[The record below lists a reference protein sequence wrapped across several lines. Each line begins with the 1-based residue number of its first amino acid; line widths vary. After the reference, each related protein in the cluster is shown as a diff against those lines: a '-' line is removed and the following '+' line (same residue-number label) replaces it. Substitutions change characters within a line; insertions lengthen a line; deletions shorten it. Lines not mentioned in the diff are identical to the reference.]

1 MKSSLTQMS
10 SSNGGFMADA
20 IYTGYCELVFTDA
33 EFEEIYSTGKVKG
46 YMFHENEYVIA
57 KNLEGEVVDKFK
69 YQNGKLERV
78 RFLALKNTY
87 LGTVKPRNLQQELAV
102 DMLLDEV
109 SKVKVVR
116 GVYGSGKDYLMLSA
130 ALQLVEKG
138 KFDKIVFVRP
148 NVSVRGL
155 PDIGALPGT
164 ADEKLSWTLAP
175 LYDKVGGEEGVS
187 MLLHNKTLESVPLL
201 FIRGRSFEN
210 SIIYVT
216 EGQNM
221 TTEIAKLVIGRIG
234 EGSELWINADT
245 HQTDKKIFDEDNGV
259 TKMINKL
266 RDNKLFG
273 YVYMPKTERSS
284 VAELATLLDD

>member
-1 MKSSLTQMS
+1 MEVYKGYKELELT
-10 SSNGGFMADA
+10 NDEMA
-20 IYTGYCELVFTDA
+20 EL
-33 EFEEIYSTGKVKG
+33 YSTGRIGDYLFKD
-46 YMFHENEYVIA
+46 NEYLIV
-57 KNLEGEVVDKFK
+57 KNSDGEIVDKFQQK
-69 YQNGKLERV
+69 RGRLQQVRYQTLDNAYIGKI
-78 RFLALKNTY
+78 
-87 LGTVKPRNLQQELAV
+87 KPRNAQQELTI
-102 DMLLDEV
+102 DLLLDPETKI
-109 SKVKVVR
+109 KVIK

-130 ALQLVEKG
+130 ALQLIEKG
-138 KFDKIVFVRP
+138 KFEKIVFVRP

-175 LYDKVGGEEGVS
+175 LWDKVGGEEGVA
-187 MLLHNKTLESVPLL
+187 MMLHNKILESVPLL

-245 HQTDKKIFDEDNGV
+245 SQTDKKIFDEDNGV
-259 TKMINKL
+259 TKMINRL
-266 RDNKLFG
+266 SGNPLFG

-284 VAELATLLDD
+284 VAELATLLSD

>member
-1 MKSSLTQMS
+1 MEQYNGYKELVLTDEQFS
-10 SSNGGFMADA
+10 E
-20 IYTGYCELVFTDA
+20 IYTDGRLGNCDF
-33 EFEEIYSTGKVKG
+33 K
-46 YMFHENEYVIA
+46 ENEYLIA
-57 KNLEGEVVDKFK
+57 KNEEGKVVDKFQQK
-69 YQNGKLERV
+69 GGCLERV
-78 RFLALKNTY
+78 PYQTLKNNY
-87 LGTVKPRNLQQELAV
+87 LGQIKPRNDQQELTI
-102 DMLLDEV
+102 DLLLDPDTKI
-109 SKVKVVR
+109 KVIK

-130 ALQLVEKG
+130 ALQLIEKG
-138 KFDKIVFVRP
+138 KFDKIVFIRP

-175 LYDKVGGEEGVS
+175 LWDKVGGEEGVA
-187 MLLHNKTLESVPLL
+187 MMLHNKILESVPLL

-245 HQTDKKIFDEDNGV
+245 SQTDKKIFDEDNGV
-259 TKMINKL
+259 TKMITRLSGNP
-266 RDNKLFG
+266 LFG

-284 VAELATLLDD
+284 VAELATLLSD

>member
-1 MKSSLTQMS
+1 MSEIKYNGYKEINLADEQFNQM
-10 SSNGGFMADA
+10 
-20 IYTGYCELVFTDA
+20 YCEGKIDGY
-33 EFEEIYSTGKVKG
+33 EF
-46 YMFHENEYVIA
+46 MENEYLLA
-57 KNLEGEVVDKFK
+57 NDEKGHLVDKLVCRD
-69 YQNGKLERV
+69 GKLQEV
-78 RFLALKNTY
+78 HYQTLKNAY
-87 LGTVKPRNLQQELAV
+87 LGTIKPRNPQQHLV
-102 DMLLDEV
+102 IDTLLDPT
-109 SKVKVVR
+109 SKIKVIK
-116 GVYGSGKDYLMLSA
+116 GVYGSGKDYLMLAA
-130 ALQLVEKG
+130 ALQLIEKG

-155 PDIGALPGT
+155 PEIGALPGT

-175 LYDKVGGEEGVS
+175 LWDKVGGEEGVQQ
-187 MLLHNKTLESVPLL
+187 MLHHKILESVPLL

-234 EGSELWINADT
+234 ENSELWINADT
-245 HQTDKKIFDEDNGV
+245 HQTDKKMFDEDNGV
-259 TKMINKL
+259 NKMIERL
-266 RDNKLFG
+266 AGNKLFS

>member
-1 MKSSLTQMS
+1 MEIYNGYKELEFTNDQFTQ
-10 SSNGGFMADA
+10 
-20 IYTGYCELVFTDA
+20 IYTEGHVDDYLF
-33 EFEEIYSTGKVKG
+33 K
-46 YMFHENEYVIA
+46 ENEYLIA
-57 KNLEGEVVDKFK
+57 KNDEGVIVDKFVQK
-69 YQNGKLERV
+69 EGTLERV
-78 RFLALKNTY
+78 PFQTLKNGY
-87 LGTVKPRNLQQELAV
+87 LGTIKPRNPQQELAI
-102 DMLLDEV
+102 DLLLDPDT
-109 SKVKVVR
+109 KIKIIK

-130 ALQLVEKG
+130 ALQLIEKG
-138 KFDKIVFVRP
+138 KFDKIIFIRP

-175 LYDKVGGEEGVS
+175 LWDKVGGEEGVAM
-187 MLLHNKTLESVPLL
+187 MLNNKILESVPLL

-210 SIIYVT
+210 SIMYVT

-221 TTEIAKLVIGRIG
+221 TTEIAKLVVGRIG

-245 HQTDKKIFDEDNGV
+245 HQTDKKLFDEDNGV
-259 TKMINKL
+259 TKMIDRL
-266 RDNKLFG
+266 SGNKLFG

>member
-1 MKSSLTQMS
+1 MLIERYNGYSEMELTEDQF
-10 SSNGGFMADA
+10 ND
-20 IYTGYCELVFTDA
+20 
-33 EFEEIYSTGKVKG
+33 IYSRGLIDG
-46 YMFHENEYVIA
+46 YIFNENEYLIA
-57 KNLEGEVVDKFK
+57 KNAEGEIVDKFK
-69 YQNGKLERV
+69 FKNG
-78 RFLALKNTY
+78 RFEEVHFQTLNNNY
-87 LGTVKPRNLQQELAV
+87 LGKVKPRNPQQELAV
-102 DMLLDEV
+102 DLLLDRD
-109 SKVKVVR
+109 SKIKVVR

-130 ALQLVEKG
+130 ALQLIEKG
-138 KFDKIVFVRP
+138 KFDKIIFVRP

-175 LYDKVGGEEGVS
+175 LWDKVGGEEGVAM
-187 MLLHNKTLESVPLL
+187 MLQNKILESVPLL

-234 EGSELWINADT
+234 EGSELWINADSS
-245 HQTDKKIFDEDNGV
+245 QTDKKIFDEDNGV
-259 TKMINKL
+259 SKMIDRLKGN
-266 RDNKLFG
+266 RLFG

-284 VAELATLLDD
+284 VAELATLLSD

>member
-1 MKSSLTQMS
+1 MNIY
-10 SSNGGFMADA
+10 NGYKE
-20 IYTGYCELVFTDA
+20 IVFTD
-33 EFEEIYSTGKVKG
+33 EQFSQIYTDGRVGDYIFK
-46 YMFHENEYVIA
+46 ENEYVIA
-57 KNLEGEVVDKFK
+57 KNEDEEIVDKFICK
-69 YQNGKLERV
+69 EGRLERV
-78 RFLALKNTY
+78 PFQTLKNAY
-87 LGTVKPRNLQQELAV
+87 LGAVKPRNPQQELVV
-102 DMLLDEV
+102 DLLLDPDA
-109 SKVKVVR
+109 KIKVVK

-130 ALQLVEKG
+130 ALQLIEKG

-175 LYDKVGGEEGVS
+175 LYDKVGGEEGVA
-187 MLLHNKTLESVPLL
+187 MMLHNKILESVPLL

-245 HQTDKKIFDEDNGV
+245 SQTDKKIFDEDNGV
-259 TKMINKL
+259 TKMISRL
-266 RDNKLFG
+266 AGNKLFG

-284 VAELATLLDD
+284 VAELATLLSD

>member
-1 MKSSLTQMS
+1 
-10 SSNGGFMADA
+10 MADA
-20 IYTGYCELVFTDA
+20 MYTGYCELVFTDA
-33 EFEEIYSTGKVKG
+33 EFEEIYATNKIKG
-46 YMFHENEYVIA
+46 YMFHENEYIIA
-57 KNLEGEVVDKFK
+57 KNEAGEIVDKFK
-69 YQNGKLERV
+69 YKGGKLERV
-78 RFLALKNTY
+78 HFKALKNAY
-87 LGTVKPRNLQQELAV
+87 LGTVKPRNIQQEFVV
-102 DMLLDEV
+102 DMLLDDD
-109 SKVKVVR
+109 SKIKVVR

-130 ALQLVEKG
+130 ALQLIEKG
-138 KFDKIVFVRP
+138 EFDKIIFVRP

-175 LYDKVGGEEGVS
+175 LYDKVGGEEGVAM
-187 MLLHNKTLESVPLL
+187 MLNRKILESVPLL
-201 FIRGRSFEN
+201 FIRGRSFER

-234 EGSELWINADT
+234 EGSALWINADT

-259 TKMINKL
+259 RKMIDKL
-266 RDNKLFG
+266 KDNSLFG

>member
-1 MKSSLTQMS
+1 MS
-10 SSNGGFMADA
+10 EVK
-20 IYTGYCELVFTDA
+20 YTGYKELVLNDEQFTELYTNYCLEGY
-33 EFEEIYSTGKVKG
+33 EFN
-46 YMFHENEYVIA
+46 ENEYLIA
-57 KNLEGEVVDKFK
+57 KNSDGSVVDKFQQK
-69 YQNGKLERV
+69 NRYLERV
-78 RFLALKNTY
+78 PYQTLNNNY
-87 LGTVKPRNLQQELAV
+87 LGKIKPRNDQQELTI
-102 DMLLDEV
+102 DLLLDPDT
-109 SKVKVVR
+109 KIKIIK

-130 ALQLVEKG
+130 ALQLIEKG
-138 KFDKIVFVRP
+138 KFEKIVFIRP
-148 NVSVRGL
+148 NVSVKGL

-175 LYDKVGGEEGVS
+175 LWDKVGGEEGVAM
-187 MLLHNKTLESVPLL
+187 MLNHKILESVPLL

-245 HQTDKKIFDEDNGV
+245 SQTDKKIFDEDNGV
-259 TKMINKL
+259 NKMITRL
-266 RDNKLFG
+266 SDNPLFG

>member
-1 MKSSLTQMS
+1 MEQ
-10 SSNGGFMADA
+10 
-20 IYTGYCELVFTDA
+20 YTGYKELKLTD
-33 EFEEIYSTGKVKG
+33 EQFNQMYSEGKITG
-46 YMFHENEYVIA
+46 FDFNENEYLLAQDEAGRI
-57 KNLEGEVVDKFK
+57 VDKLVCH
-69 YQNGKLERV
+69 NGKLEEV
-78 RFLALKNTY
+78 HYQTLKNAY
-87 LGTVKPRNLQQELAV
+87 LGTIKPRNPQQHLVIDA
-102 DMLLDEV
+102 LLDPT
-109 SKVKVVR
+109 SKIKVIK
-116 GVYGSGKDYLMLSA
+116 GVYGSGKDYLMLAA
-130 ALQLVEKG
+130 ALQLIEKG

-155 PDIGALPGT
+155 PEIGALPGT

-175 LYDKVGGEEGVS
+175 LWDKVGGEEGVQM
-187 MLLHNKTLESVPLL
+187 MLNNKILESVPLL

-234 EGSELWINADT
+234 ENSELWINADT
-245 HQTDKKIFDEDNGV
+245 HQTDKKMFDEDNGV
-259 TKMINKL
+259 NKMIDRL
-266 RDNKLFG
+266 SGNKLFS

>member
-1 MKSSLTQMS
+1 MNIY
-10 SSNGGFMADA
+10 NGYKE
-20 IYTGYCELVFTDA
+20 IVFTD
-33 EFEEIYSTGKVKG
+33 EQFSQIYTDGRVGDYIFK
-46 YMFHENEYVIA
+46 ENEYVIA
-57 KNLEGEVVDKFK
+57 KNEDEEIVDKFICK
-69 YQNGKLERV
+69 GGRLERV
-78 RFLALKNTY
+78 PFQTLKNDY
-87 LGTVKPRNLQQELAV
+87 LGVVKPRNPQQELVV
-102 DMLLDEV
+102 DLLLDPDA
-109 SKVKVVR
+109 KIKVVK

-175 LYDKVGGEEGVS
+175 LWDKVGGEEGVAM
-187 MLLHNKTLESVPLL
+187 MLNNKILESVPLL
-201 FIRGRSFEN
+201 FIRGRSFEK
-210 SIIYVT
+210 SIIYMT

-245 HQTDKKIFDEDNGV
+245 HQTDKKMFDEDNGV
-259 TKMINKL
+259 TKMIDRL
-266 RDNKLFG
+266 SGNKLFG

>member
-1 MKSSLTQMS
+1 MEQ
-10 SSNGGFMADA
+10 
-20 IYTGYCELVFTDA
+20 YTGYKELKLADEQFNQ
-33 EFEEIYSTGKVKG
+33 IYSEGTIDGIG
-46 YMFHENEYVIA
+46 FNENEYLLAEDKAGNI
-57 KNLEGEVVDKFK
+57 VDKLV
-69 YQNGKLERV
+69 YHNGKLEEV
-78 RFLALKNTY
+78 RYQTLKNAY
-87 LGTVKPRNLQQELAV
+87 LGTIKPRNPQQHLVIDA
-102 DMLLDEV
+102 LLDSN
-109 SKVKVVR
+109 SKIKVIK
-116 GVYGSGKDYLMLSA
+116 GVYGSGKDYLMLAA
-130 ALQLVEKG
+130 ALQLIEKG

-155 PDIGALPGT
+155 PEIGALPGT

-175 LYDKVGGEEGVS
+175 LWDKVGGEEGVQM
-187 MLLHNKTLESVPLL
+187 MLNNKILESVPLL

-234 EGSELWINADT
+234 ENSELWINADT
-245 HQTDKKIFDEDNGV
+245 HQTDKKMFDEDNGV
-259 TKMINKL
+259 NKMISRL
-266 RDNKLFG
+266 SGNKLFS

>member
-1 MKSSLTQMS
+1 MEKYNGYQELALTNDQ
-10 SSNGGFMADA
+10 FAK
-20 IYTGYCELVFTDA
+20 IYTDGTLEGY
-33 EFEEIYSTGKVKG
+33 EFK
-46 YMFHENEYVIA
+46 ENEYLIA
-57 KNLEGEVVDKFK
+57 RNDDGEVVDKFQQK
-69 YQNGKLERV
+69 HGRLERV
-78 RFLALKNTY
+78 QYQTLNNSY
-87 LGTVKPRNLQQELAV
+87 LGKIKPRNDQQELTI
-102 DMLLDEV
+102 DLLLD
-109 SKVKVVR
+109 SDTKIKVIK

-130 ALQLVEKG
+130 ALQLIEKG

-175 LYDKVGGEEGVS
+175 LWDKVGGEEGVA
-187 MLLHNKTLESVPLL
+187 MMLHNKILESVPLL

-245 HQTDKKIFDEDNGV
+245 SQTDKKIFDEDNGV
-259 TKMINKL
+259 TKMINRL
-266 RDNKLFG
+266 SGNPLFG

-284 VAELATLLDD
+284 VAELATLLSD

>member
-1 MKSSLTQMS
+1 MEVYKGYKELELT
-10 SSNGGFMADA
+10 NDEMA
-20 IYTGYCELVFTDA
+20 EL
-33 EFEEIYSTGKVKG
+33 YSTGRVGDYLFKD
-46 YMFHENEYVIA
+46 NEYLIV
-57 KNLEGEVVDKFK
+57 KNADGEIVDKFQQK
-69 YQNGKLERV
+69 HGRLQQVRYQTLDNAYIGKI
-78 RFLALKNTY
+78 
-87 LGTVKPRNLQQELAV
+87 KPRNAQQELTI
-102 DMLLDEV
+102 DLLLDPETKI
-109 SKVKVVR
+109 KVIK

-130 ALQLVEKG
+130 ALQLIEKG
-138 KFDKIVFVRP
+138 KFEKIVFVRP

-175 LYDKVGGEEGVS
+175 LWDKVGGEEGVAM
-187 MLLHNKTLESVPLL
+187 MLQHKILESVPLL

-259 TKMINKL
+259 NKMIDKL
-266 RDNKLFG
+266 SGNALFG
-273 YVYMPKTERSS
+273 HVYMPKTERSS

>member
-1 MKSSLTQMS
+1 MEQYNGYKELTLNDTQ
-10 SSNGGFMADA
+10 FAE
-20 IYTGYCELVFTDA
+20 IYTQGGLSNY
-33 EFEEIYSTGKVKG
+33 EFK
-46 YMFHENEYVIA
+46 ENEYLIA
-57 KNLEGEVVDKFK
+57 RNEDNQVVDKFQMK
-69 YQNGKLERV
+69 NGVLERV
-78 RFLALKNTY
+78 PYQTLSNSY
-87 LGTVKPRNLQQELAV
+87 LGKIKPRNDQQELTI
-102 DMLLDEV
+102 DLLLDPDTKI
-109 SKVKVVR
+109 KVIK

-130 ALQLVEKG
+130 ALQLIDKG

-175 LYDKVGGEEGVS
+175 LWDKVGGEEGVAM
-187 MLLHNKTLESVPLL
+187 MLEHKILESVPLL

-245 HQTDKKIFDEDNGV
+245 HQTDKKMFDEDNGV
-259 TKMINKL
+259 NKMIDKL
-266 RDNKLFG
+266 SGNSLFG
-273 YVYMPKTERSS
+273 YMYMPKTERSS

>member
-1 MKSSLTQMS
+1 MENKY
-10 SSNGGFMADA
+10 NG
-20 IYTGYCELVFTDA
+20 YKELVLTNEQFSEMYTNGRIGDYL
-33 EFEEIYSTGKVKG
+33 FK
-46 YMFHENEYVIA
+46 ENEYLIA
-57 KNLEGEVVDKFK
+57 KNEEGEVVDKLQQK
-69 YQNGKLERV
+69 HGRLMRV
-78 RFLALKNTY
+78 PFQTLKNAY
-87 LGTVKPRNLQQELAV
+87 LGEVKPRNDQQELTV
-102 DMLLDEV
+102 DLLLDPDAKI
-109 SKVKVVR
+109 KVIK

-130 ALQLVEKG
+130 ALQLIEKN

-175 LYDKVGGEEGVS
+175 LYDKVGGEEGVAM
-187 MLLHNKTLESVPLL
+187 MLQHKILESVPLL

-245 HQTDKKIFDEDNGV
+245 HQTDKKMFDEDNGV
-259 TKMINKL
+259 QKMIERLSGNP
-266 RDNKLFG
+266 LFG

>member
-1 MKSSLTQMS
+1 MEVYKGYKELELT
-10 SSNGGFMADA
+10 NDEMA
-20 IYTGYCELVFTDA
+20 EL
-33 EFEEIYSTGKVKG
+33 YSTGRIGDYLFKD
-46 YMFHENEYVIA
+46 NEYLIV
-57 KNLEGEVVDKFK
+57 KNADGEIVDKFQQK
-69 YQNGKLERV
+69 HGRLQQVRYQTLDNAYIGKI
-78 RFLALKNTY
+78 
-87 LGTVKPRNLQQELAV
+87 KPRNAQQELTI
-102 DMLLDEV
+102 DLLLDSETKI
-109 SKVKVVR
+109 KVIK

-130 ALQLVEKG
+130 ALQLIEKG
-138 KFDKIVFVRP
+138 KFEKIVFVRP

-175 LYDKVGGEEGVS
+175 LWDKVGGEEGVS
-187 MLLHNKTLESVPLL
+187 MMLHNKILESVPLL

-221 TTEIAKLVIGRIG
+221 TAEIAKLVIGRIG

-245 HQTDKKIFDEDNGV
+245 HQTDKKIFDEDNGIN
-259 TKMINKL
+259 KMIDKL
-266 RDNKLFG
+266 SGNALFG

>member
-1 MKSSLTQMS
+1 MENKY
-10 SSNGGFMADA
+10 NG
-20 IYTGYCELVFTDA
+20 YKELVLTNEQFSEMYTNGRIGDYL
-33 EFEEIYSTGKVKG
+33 FK
-46 YMFHENEYVIA
+46 ENEYLIA
-57 KNLEGEVVDKFK
+57 KNEEGEVVDKLQQK
-69 YQNGKLERV
+69 NGRLKRV
-78 RFLALKNTY
+78 PFHTLKNVY
-87 LGTVKPRNLQQELAV
+87 LGEVKPRNDQQELTV
-102 DMLLDEV
+102 DLLLDPDAKI
-109 SKVKVVR
+109 KVIK

-138 KFDKIVFVRP
+138 KFKKIVFVRP

-175 LYDKVGGEEGVS
+175 LYDKVGGEEGVAM
-187 MLLHNKTLESVPLL
+187 MLQHKILESVPLL
-201 FIRGRSFEN
+201 FIRGRSFED

-245 HQTDKKIFDEDNGV
+245 HQTDKKMFDEDNGV
-259 TKMINKL
+259 QKMIERLSGNP
-266 RDNKLFG
+266 LFG

>member
-1 MKSSLTQMS
+1 MENKY
-10 SSNGGFMADA
+10 NG
-20 IYTGYCELVFTDA
+20 YKELVLTNEQFSEMYTNGRIGDYL
-33 EFEEIYSTGKVKG
+33 FK
-46 YMFHENEYVIA
+46 ENEYLIA
-57 KNLEGEVVDKFK
+57 KNEEGEVVDKLQQK
-69 YQNGKLERV
+69 HGRLKRV
-78 RFLALKNTY
+78 PFQTLKNAY
-87 LGTVKPRNLQQELAV
+87 LGEIKPRNDQQELTV
-102 DMLLDEV
+102 DLLLDPDAKI
-109 SKVKVVR
+109 KVIK

-130 ALQLVEKG
+130 ALQLIEKN

-175 LYDKVGGEEGVS
+175 LYDKVGGEEGVAM
-187 MLLHNKTLESVPLL
+187 MLQHKILESVPLL

-245 HQTDKKIFDEDNGV
+245 SQTDKKMFDEDNGV
-259 TKMINKL
+259 TKMISRLSGNP
-266 RDNKLFG
+266 LFG

-284 VAELATLLDD
+284 VAELATLLSD

>member
-1 MKSSLTQMS
+1 MELY
-10 SSNGGFMADA
+10 NGYKE
-20 IYTGYCELVFTDA
+20 IVFTD
-33 EFEEIYSTGKVKG
+33 EQFSQIYTDGRVGDYIFK
-46 YMFHENEYVIA
+46 ENEYVIA
-57 KNLEGEVVDKFK
+57 KNEDEEIVDKFINK
-69 YQNGKLERV
+69 GGRLERV
-78 RFLALKNTY
+78 PFQTLKNDY
-87 LGTVKPRNLQQELAV
+87 LGIVKPRNPQQELVV
-102 DMLLDEV
+102 DLLLDPDA
-109 SKVKVVR
+109 KIKVVK

-175 LYDKVGGEEGVS
+175 LWDKVGGEEGVAM
-187 MLLHNKTLESVPLL
+187 MLNEKILESVPLL
-201 FIRGRSFEN
+201 FIRGRSFEK
-210 SIIYVT
+210 SIIYMT

-245 HQTDKKIFDEDNGV
+245 HQTDKKMFDEDNGV
-259 TKMINKL
+259 TKMIDRL
-266 RDNKLFG
+266 SGNKLFG

>member
-1 MKSSLTQMS
+1 MEQYNGYKELILTDEQFS
-10 SSNGGFMADA
+10 E
-20 IYTGYCELVFTDA
+20 IYTDGRMGGCDF
-33 EFEEIYSTGKVKG
+33 KG
-46 YMFHENEYVIA
+46 NEYLIA
-57 KNLEGEVVDKFK
+57 KNEEGKVADKFQQK
-69 YQNGKLERV
+69 NGRLERV
-78 RFLALKNTY
+78 PYQTLKNNY
-87 LGTVKPRNLQQELAV
+87 LGQIKPRNDQQELAI
-102 DMLLDEV
+102 DLLLDPDT
-109 SKVKVVR
+109 KIKVVK

-130 ALQLVEKG
+130 ALQLIEKD
-138 KFDKIVFVRP
+138 KFDKIVFIRP

-175 LYDKVGGEEGVS
+175 LWDKVGGEEGVAM
-187 MLLHNKTLESVPLL
+187 MLQNKILESVPLL

-245 HQTDKKIFDEDNGV
+245 SQTDKKIFDDDNGV
-259 TKMINKL
+259 TRMINRL
-266 RDNKLFG
+266 SGNPLFG

-284 VAELATLLDD
+284 VAELATLLSD

>member
-1 MKSSLTQMS
+1 MNIY
-10 SSNGGFMADA
+10 NGYKE
-20 IYTGYCELVFTDA
+20 IVFTD
-33 EFEEIYSTGKVKG
+33 EQFSQIYTDGRVGDYIFK
-46 YMFHENEYVIA
+46 ENEYVIA
-57 KNLEGEVVDKFK
+57 KNEDEEIVDKFICK
-69 YQNGKLERV
+69 GGRLERV
-78 RFLALKNTY
+78 PFQTLKNNY
-87 LGTVKPRNLQQELAV
+87 LGVVKPRNPQQELVV
-102 DMLLDEV
+102 DLLLDPDA
-109 SKVKVVR
+109 KIKVVK

-175 LYDKVGGEEGVS
+175 LWDKVGGEEGVAM
-187 MLLHNKTLESVPLL
+187 MLNEKILESVPLL
-201 FIRGRSFEN
+201 FIRGRSFEK
-210 SIIYVT
+210 SIIYMT

-245 HQTDKKIFDEDNGV
+245 HQTDKKMFDEDNGV
-259 TKMINKL
+259 TKMIDRL
-266 RDNKLFG
+266 SGNKLFG